1 MKLIKPSF
9 EILEQSSGIEGIYKM
24 IEIAGRTAY
33 KSEDKITEDSAKKF
47 VDRMIKL
54 NHSAP
59 LEHGTVYLKIPI
71 YATTSYRI
79 DEYESNPYSKT
90 QISMDGESCYYIT
103 TNMNVLVEHNWLDDL
118 QYLCEPTKYHKRRI
132 CVRFICDRGVSH
144 EFVRHRVFSFLQESQ
159 RYVGSSTVIP
169 INEYNCDKIEDIIKA
184 YQQGFSMKNIS
195 DNSSYSECKI
205 RNILLENNI
214 QIRGLNNKGNRIEDY
229 FSSID
234 TSEKAYL
241 LGLIQTGGNVTD
253 RKKHS
258 MLSITQHEDYAWY
271 IEDMLLDFSSYIC
284 NVKDKK
290 CRQLQLG
297 SKTLV
302 NDLIKLGIVPNKVKN
317 QTDSNII
324 TLWESV
330 PDEFKGDF
338 IRGCIDGDGYVT
350 FFTQKDAINESC
362 NIGFCSVKEILVDKI
377 INFIYSKFNYKCG
390 KCIDGN
396 IYKLYISDRKKAI
409 EIGDYLYSNFKY
421 PFGHPKKAS
430 TWIKRIGKSYP
441 IADYKDYKFKIIKPL
456 WIDNSSPESIFNFIK
471 AMDCCENSYTKLRM
485 SGWKPQQARE
495 VLPNATKTELIMT
508 GFIDD
513 WWGEY
518 LVIDKSTGL
527 VDQRIHGKFYTELNN
542 IDTEKYRIVEKGFF
556 PLRCSKSAHPQ
567 AQELAVPL
575 RETFINQKIW

>member
-1 MKLIKPSF
+1 MKLINPSF

-24 IEIAGRTAY
+24 VEIAGRTAY
-33 KSEDKITEDSAKKF
+33 KSEDKITEGSAKKF
-47 VDRMIKL
+47 VDRMISV
-54 NHSAP
+54 NHGSP
-59 LEHGTVYLKIPI
+59 LEHGTVYLKIPNSSI
-71 YATTSYRI
+71 AHSYI
-79 DEYESNPYSKT
+79 VSKYNYNPYSKV
-90 QISMDGESCYYIT
+90 QMDNDERYCIT
-103 TNMNVLVEHNWLDDL
+103 TNMRVLREHGWMDDL
-118 QYLCEPTKYHKRRI
+118 KYLCEPTEYHEKRV

-229 FSSID
+229 FSNID

-241 LGLIQTGGNVTD
+241 LGLIQTDGNVTD
-253 RKKHS
+253 RKNHS

-284 NVKDKK
+284 NVKDRK

-350 FFTQKDAINESC
+350 FFTQKNAVNESC

-485 SGWKPQQARE
+485 SGWKPQEARE

-508 GFIDD
+508 GFVSD
-513 WWGEY
+513 W
-518 LVIDKSTGL
+518 K
-527 VDQRIHGKFYTELNN
+527 H
-542 IDTEKYRIVEKGFF
+542 FF
-556 PLRCSKSAHPQ
+556 LLRCDNAAHPQ
-567 AQELAVPL
+567 ARELAIPL
-575 RETFINQKIW
+575 YQEFLTKKYL

>member
-1 MKLIKPSF
+1 MKLINPSF

-24 IEIAGRTAY
+24 VEIAGRTAY
-33 KSEDKITEDSAKKF
+33 KSEDKIIEGSAKKF
-47 VDRMIKL
+47 VNRMISV
-54 NHSAP
+54 NHGSP
-59 LEHGTVYLKIPI
+59 LEHGTVYLKIPNSSI
-71 YATTSYRI
+71 AHSYI
-79 DEYESNPYSKT
+79 VSKYNYNPYSKV
-90 QISMDGESCYYIT
+90 QMDKDERYCIT
-103 TNMNVLVEHNWLDDL
+103 TNMRVLREHGWLDDL
-118 QYLCEPTKYHKRRI
+118 KYLCEPTEYHEKRV

-229 FSSID
+229 FSNID

-241 LGLIQTGGNVTD
+241 LGLIQTDGNVTD
-253 RKKHS
+253 RKNHS

-350 FFTQKDAINESC
+350 FFTQKNAINESC

-377 INFIYSKFNYKCG
+377 INFIYNKFNYKCG

-485 SGWKPQQARE
+485 SGWKPQEARE

-508 GFIDD
+508 GFVSD
-513 WWGEY
+513 W
-518 LVIDKSTGL
+518 K
-527 VDQRIHGKFYTELNN
+527 H
-542 IDTEKYRIVEKGFF
+542 FF
-556 PLRCSKSAHPQ
+556 ELRCDNAAHPQ
-567 AQELAVPL
+567 ARELAIPL
-575 RETFINQKIW
+575 KEEFLKRNYITSL

>member
-9 EILEQSSGIEGIYKM
+9 EIIEQSSGIEGIYKM

-33 KSEDKITEDSAKKF
+33 KSEDKITEGSAKKF
-47 VDRMIKL
+47 VDRMISV
-54 NHSAP
+54 NHGSP
-59 LEHGTVYLKIPI
+59 LEHGTVYLKIPNSSI
-71 YATTSYRI
+71 AHSYI
-79 DEYESNPYSKT
+79 VSKYNYNPYSKV
-90 QISMDGESCYYIT
+90 QMDNDERYCIT
-103 TNMNVLVEHNWLDDL
+103 TNMRVLREHGWMDDL
-118 QYLCEPTKYHKRRI
+118 KYLCEPTEYHEKRI

-229 FSSID
+229 FSNID

-241 LGLIQTGGNVTD
+241 LGLIQTDGNVTD
-253 RKKHS
+253 RKNHS

-284 NVKDKK
+284 NVKDRK

-350 FFTQKDAINESC
+350 FFTQKNAINESC

-485 SGWKPQQARE
+485 SGWKPQEARE

-508 GFIDD
+508 GFVSD
-513 WWGEY
+513 W
-518 LVIDKSTGL
+518 K
-527 VDQRIHGKFYTELNN
+527 H
-542 IDTEKYRIVEKGFF
+542 FF
-556 PLRCSKSAHPQ
+556 LLRCDNAAHPQ
-567 AQELAVPL
+567 ARELAIPL
-575 RETFINQKIW
+575 YQEFLTKKYL

>member
-9 EILEQSSGIEGIYKM
+9 KILEQSSGIEGIYKM

-33 KSEDKITEDSAKKF
+33 KSEDKITEGSAKKF
-47 VDRMIKL
+47 VDRMISV
-54 NHSAP
+54 NHGSP
-59 LEHGTVYLKIPI
+59 LEHGTVYLKISSFEPVD
-71 YATTSYRI
+71 RI
-79 DEYESNPYSKT
+79 INIFKNNPYTKCNSVVETFNIKDGKAAHIT
-90 QISMDGESCYYIT
+90 HYIS
-103 TNMNVLVEHNWLDDL
+103 TNFRVLFKNSLLDVL
-118 QYLCEPTKYHKRRI
+118 KYLCEPTEYHEKRV

-169 INEYNCDKIEDIIKA
+169 INEYNCDKVEDIIKA

-229 FSSID
+229 FSNID
-234 TSEKAYL
+234 TPEKAYL
-241 LGLIQTGGNVTD
+241 LGLIQTDGNVTD
-253 RKKHS
+253 RKNHS

-284 NVKDKK
+284 NVKDRK

-350 FFTQKDAINESC
+350 FFTQKNAINESC

-377 INFIYSKFNYKCG
+377 IDFIYSKFDYKCG
-390 KCIDGN
+390 KCVDGN

-409 EIGDYLYSNFKY
+409 EIGDYLYNNFKY

-456 WIDNSSPESIFNFIK
+456 WIDNSSPESVFNFIK

-485 SGWKPQQARE
+485 SGWKPQEARE

-508 GFIDD
+508 GFVSD
-513 WWGEY
+513 W
-518 LVIDKSTGL
+518 K
-527 VDQRIHGKFYTELNN
+527 H
-542 IDTEKYRIVEKGFF
+542 FF
-556 PLRCSKSAHPQ
+556 SLRCDSAAHPQ
-567 AQELAVPL
+567 ARELSIPL
-575 RETFINQKIW
+575 KEEFINRNLI